1 MKNKSLSWIPLE
13 AGLKAD
19 HETKTLFGVQVAM
32 LGEAKGHGFELDD
45 ATLDKIVEL
54 GNANPNGIKVRFGH
68 PSMCSPALGTF
79 LGVRKNF
86 RRDGEYVRADLHMS
100 KAADHEKAE
109 HVLKMAEFEPAHI
122 GNSVVINAEL
132 ERRLDADGNPMK
144 DADGEELMPIVRP
157 YELLAVDVV
166 DEPASGNGMFAAPV
180 DDVELSA
187 RTVVELR
194 EAMAKPGF
202 LRRALDVI
210 QGLSGSQDSPVVQ
223 TADSDVSEK
232 EVSMELTL
240 SKLLEEY
247 PAVAAEHA
255 AKLSAEHETK
265 LAAATDAGAVAE
277 RARIVSFLS
286 QCKPFHFSKTAAHPK
301 GFVLHAIEAGLSE
314 VECLRGLLELSSKAS
329 TLSLLEQESADL
341 PVESAEPADK
351 QLSAADVKRAELLAA
366 VEAHNQKGGA

>member
-13 AGLKAD
+13 AGLISDREAKV
-19 HETKTLFGVQVAM
+19 LYGVQVAM

-45 ATLDKIVEL
+45 VTLDKIVEL
-54 GNANPNGIKVRFGH
+54 GNASPNGIKVRFGH
-68 PSMCSPALGTF
+68 PSMCTPALGTF

-86 RRDGEYVRADLHMS
+86 RRDGQYVRAALHMS
-100 KAADHEKAE
+100 KAADPEKAM
-109 HVLKMAEFEPAHI
+109 HVLNMAEHEPAHI

-132 ERRLDADGNPMK
+132 EERLSPDGSPMK
-144 DADGEELMPIVRP
+144 DEDGHDLMPLVRP

-166 DEPASGNGMFAAPV
+166 DEPASGNGMFAAPIE
-180 DDVELSA
+180 DVELSP

-194 EAMAKPGF
+194 DAMAKPGF

-210 QGLSGSQDSPVVQ
+210 SGLSGSQDSPAPQ
-223 TADSDVSEK
+223 TADSDVSDK
-232 EVSMELTL
+232 EVNMELTL
-240 SKLLEEY
+240 SVLLEEF

-265 LAAATDAGAVAE
+265 LAAATEAGAVAE

-286 QCKPFHFSKTAAHPK
+286 QCKPFHFSKTAAYPK

-314 VECLRGLLELSSKAS
+314 VECLRGLLELNSKAS
-329 TLSLLEQESADL
+329 TLSALEQESDDL

-351 QLSAADVKRAELLAA
+351 QLSANDVKRAELLAA

>member
-13 AGLKAD
+13 AGLISDREAKV
-19 HETKTLFGVQVAM
+19 LYGVQVAM

-45 ATLDKIVEL
+45 VTLDKIVEL
-54 GNANPNGIKVRFGH
+54 GNANPNGVKVRFGH
-68 PSMCSPALGTF
+68 PSMCTPALGTF

-86 RRDGEYVRADLHMS
+86 RRDGQYVRADLHMS
-100 KAADHEKAE
+100 KAADPDKAMHVLNMAE
-109 HVLKMAEFEPAHI
+109 HEPAHI
-122 GNSVVINAEL
+122 GNSVVINADL
-132 ERRLDADGNPMK
+132 EERLSSDGSPMK
-144 DADGEELMPIVRP
+144 DEDGHDLMPLVRP

-166 DEPASGNGMFAAPV
+166 DEPASGNGMFAAPIE
-180 DDVELSA
+180 DVELSP

-210 QGLSGSQDSPVVQ
+210 SGLSGSQDSPAPQ
-223 TADSDVSEK
+223 TADSDVSDK
-232 EVSMELTL
+232 EVNMELTL
-240 SKLLEEY
+240 SVLLDEY

-255 AKLSAEHETK
+255 AKLSAEKETE
-265 LAAATDAGAVAE
+265 LAAATETGAVAE

-301 GFVLHAIEAGLSE
+301 GFVLHAVEAGLSE
-314 VECLRGLLELSSKAS
+314 VECLRGLLELNSKAS
-329 TLSLLEQESADL
+329 TLSLLEQESDDL

-351 QLSAADVKRAELLAA
+351 QLSAADVKRAELFAA

>member
-1 MKNKSLSWIPLE
+1 MKNTSLSWIPLE

-19 HETKTLFGVQVAM
+19 RETKALYGVQVAM

-45 ATLDKIVEL
+45 VTLDKIVEL
-54 GNANPNGIKVRFGH
+54 GNAQPNGVKVRFGH
-68 PSMCSPALGTF
+68 PSMCTPALGTF

-86 RRDGEYVRADLHMS
+86 RRDGDFVRADLHMS
-100 KAADHEKAE
+100 KAADMSKAE

-132 ERRLDADGNPMK
+132 EQRLDADGKALK
-144 DADGEELMPIVRP
+144 DEDGNDLMPVVRP

-166 DEPASGNGMFAAPV
+166 DEPASGNGMFSAPV

-202 LRRALDVI
+202 LRRALDVL
-210 QGLSGSQDSPVVQ
+210 QGLSGSQDSPVIQ
-223 TADSDVSEK
+223 TADSDVSDK

-240 SKLLEEY
+240 SKLLEEF

-255 AKLSAEHETK
+255 AKLSAEKEK
-265 LAAATDAGAVAE
+265 ELAAATDAGAVAE

-301 GFVLHAIEAGLSE
+301 GFVLHAVEAGLSE
-314 VECLRGLLELSSKAS
+314 VECLRGLLELNSKAS
-329 TLSLLEQESADL
+329 TLSALEQESADL

>member
-13 AGLKAD
+13 AGLKLD
-19 HETKTLFGVQVAM
+19 SDQKILYGVQVAM

-45 ATLDKIVEL
+45 MSLDKIVEL
-54 GNANPNGIKVRFGH
+54 GNAKPEGIKVRFGH

-86 RRDGEYVRADLHMS
+86 RRDGEYVRADLYMS
-100 KAADHEKAE
+100 EAADASKAE
-109 HVLKMAEFEPAHI
+109 HVLKMAKYEPAHI

-132 ERRLDADGNPMK
+132 EERLDANGSVMK
-144 DADGEELMPIVRP
+144 DEDGDDMMPVVRP

-180 DDVELSA
+180 EDVELSA

-194 EAMAKPGF
+194 DAMAKPGF
-202 LRRALDVI
+202 LRRALDVLS
-210 QGLSGSQDSPVVQ
+210 GLSGSQDSPVVQ
-223 TADSDVSEK
+223 TADSDVSAK

-255 AKLSAEHETK
+255 AKLSAEKETE
-265 LAAATDAGAVAE
+265 LATATETGAVAE

-301 GFVLHAIEAGLSE
+301 GFVLHAIESGLSE
-314 VECLRGLLELSSKAS
+314 VECLRGLLELSSKAQTLS
-329 TLSLLEQESADL
+329 TLERESADL

>member
-13 AGLKAD
+13 AGLISDREAKV
-19 HETKTLFGVQVAM
+19 LYGVQVAM

-45 ATLDKIVEL
+45 VTLDKIVEL

-68 PSMCSPALGTF
+68 PSMCTPALGTF

-86 RRDGEYVRADLHMS
+86 RRDGQYVRADLHMS
-100 KAADHEKAE
+100 KAADPDKAMHVLNMAE
-109 HVLKMAEFEPAHI
+109 HEPAHI
-122 GNSVVINAEL
+122 GNSVVINADL
-132 ERRLDADGNPMK
+132 EERLSSDGSPMK
-144 DADGEELMPIVRP
+144 DEDGHDLMPLVRP

-166 DEPASGNGMFAAPV
+166 DEPASGNGMFAAPIE
-180 DDVELSA
+180 DVELSP

-194 EAMAKPGF
+194 DAMAKPGF

-210 QGLSGSQDSPVVQ
+210 SGLSGSQDSPAPQ
-223 TADSDVSEK
+223 TADSDVSDK
-232 EVSMELTL
+232 EVNMELTL
-240 SKLLEEY
+240 SVLLESY

-255 AKLSAEHETK
+255 AKLSAEKETE
-265 LAAATDAGAVAE
+265 LAAATEAGAVAE
-277 RARIVSFLS
+277 RTRIVSFLS

-301 GFVLHAIEAGLSE
+301 GFVLHAVEAGLSE
-314 VECLRGLLELSSKAS
+314 VECLRGLLELNSKAS

-351 QLSAADVKRAELLAA
+351 QLSATDVKRAELLAA